1 MRGSATPTSRTAARP
16 RSSTTGSSAASKRA
30 DLRAGRELRERAPAT
45 TSAASTR
52 RTRSGSDRPPTSPAR
67 AIGTHSA
74 PPSLPS
80 PKLKLNAKAGTATL
94 TLRVPGPGVV
104 VLSGP
109 GIKGLRK
116 TAKAAGPLALVVR
129 PTAKTA
135 KKLKRD
141 GKAKV
146 IARIAFTPTGGTP
159 HAVTKTLTLKLR

>member
-1 MRGSATPTSRTAARP
+1 MNSASAAPALGPPPPLEPPSPRTGSATAPIP
-16 RSSTTGSSAASKRA
+16 GSAA
-30 DLRAGRELRERAPAT
+30 
-45 TSAASTR
+45 
-52 RTRSGSDRPPTSPAR
+52 GSIPLK
-67 AIGTHSA
+67 
-74 PPSLPS
+74 SLPS
-80 PKLKLNAKAGTATL
+80 PKLKLNTKAGTATL
-94 TLRVPGPGVV
+94 TLEVPGPGVV

-146 IARIAFTPTGGTP
+146 IATVAFTPSGGTP
-159 HAVTKTLTLKLR
+159 HAETKTLTLKLR